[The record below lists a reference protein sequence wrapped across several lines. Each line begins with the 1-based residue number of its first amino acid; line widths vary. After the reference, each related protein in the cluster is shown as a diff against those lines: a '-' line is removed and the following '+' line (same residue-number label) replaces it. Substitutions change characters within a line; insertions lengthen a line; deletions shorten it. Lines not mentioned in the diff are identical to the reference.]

1 MKKRVSVCLALCILL
16 SLTACGDKVKS
27 SEPINEVKD
36 TQVATPEEQTT
47 VAEEITSEET
57 TDTELDL
64 VKYFSDGTR
73 VDNYCYID
81 IEYDMDSKYYG
92 SIDEGLD
99 FIHTSLGNGKFN
111 DVSVSDN
118 EYHTTTDKVVK
129 YTDIIAP
136 VYYHN
141 SGHYSNSVAF
151 TDVYKTLIDADKK
164 LFITDTV
171 IVLKEL
177 IEAEIVPYEAL
188 SDYEEYITIID
199 KNISITD
206 ITVAVQKAGIT
217 PAITDSDEFFT
228 YDMINT
234 GEYRWYDGDK
244 TLHLYKMKYIVDDKE
259 ISYLELEKSIFD
271 IQNKNQQGIFDF
283 IKDIYLVTTK
293 RLQRSG
299 YIEEAVFKFT
309 DDLIKRYLEDDDLA
323 EKIINEINMKG
334 LDDRRTVLQEV
345 VE

>member
-47 VAEEITSEET
+47 VAEEQPTVTEKVTSEET

-64 VKYFSDGTR
+64 VKYFSDGTK

-118 EYHTTTDKVVK
+118 EYRTTTDKVVK

-151 TDVYKTLIDADKK
+151 TDVYETLTDADKK
-164 LFITDTV
+164 LFITDTA
-171 IVLKEL
+171 IILKEL
-177 IEAEIVPYEAL
+177 IKAEIVPYEAL
-188 SDYEEYITIID
+188 SDYEEYITII
-199 KNISITD
+199 
-206 ITVAVQKAGIT
+206 
-217 PAITDSDEFFT
+217 
-228 YDMINT
+228 
-234 GEYRWYDGDK
+234 
-244 TLHLYKMKYIVDDKE
+244 
-259 ISYLELEKSIFD
+259 
-271 IQNKNQQGIFDF
+271 
-283 IKDIYLVTTK
+283 
-293 RLQRSG
+293 LQ
-299 YIEEAVFKFT
+299 
-309 DDLIKRYLEDDDLA
+309 
-323 EKIINEINMKG
+323 
-334 LDDRRTVLQEV
+334 
-345 VE
+345 